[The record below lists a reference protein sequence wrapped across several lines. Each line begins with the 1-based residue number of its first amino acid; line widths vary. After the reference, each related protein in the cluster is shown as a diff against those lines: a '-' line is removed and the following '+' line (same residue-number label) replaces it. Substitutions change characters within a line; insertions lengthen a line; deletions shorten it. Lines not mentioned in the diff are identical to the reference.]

1 MSIWQSALLCVYS
14 TSSPI
19 RPNYQANL
27 HKSNVSA
34 NLHNK
39 VSKSTSTP
47 EALLDI
53 TDKSAVHVARFLEMD
68 DRKEIKGKTSGAWL
82 AVYLDRFG
90 R

>member
-1 MSIWQSALLCVYS
+1 
-14 TSSPI
+14 
-19 RPNYQANL
+19 
-27 HKSNVSA
+27 
-34 NLHNK
+34 